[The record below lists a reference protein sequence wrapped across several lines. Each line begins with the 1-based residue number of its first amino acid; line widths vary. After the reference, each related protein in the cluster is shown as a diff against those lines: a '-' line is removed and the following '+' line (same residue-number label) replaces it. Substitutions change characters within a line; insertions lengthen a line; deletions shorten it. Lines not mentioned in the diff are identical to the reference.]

1 MHRNIFFSG
10 FPIRSQAVTLRGK
23 NLQCRS
29 FTYQGLLRGI
39 EICLGSLVFDENTE
53 NFYDIWAW
61 SRIVANPLSWSPLHV
76 DAESR
81 LNSRKER
88 HFPWEQAGFFRF
100 QSI

>member
-1 MHRNIFFSG
+1 SESLQINERISPQIFFNQHLSFFFNPGIKSMHRNIFFSG

-53 NFYDIWAW
+53 NFYDIWA
-61 SRIVANPLSWSPLHV
+61 
-76 DAESR
+76 
-81 LNSRKER
+81 
-88 HFPWEQAGFFRF
+88 
-100 QSI
+100 